1 LNISR
6 ETMQDSALMQKLNR
20 VLTGK
25 FLKFLED
32 QAEKDAAG
40 YDKFYNEYHR
50 FLKEGVATDPT
61 HKESLGKLLRYE
73 SSAVEKGARTSL
85 AAYVGRMPADQKE
98 IFYILAPSREAAES
112 SPYYEVFRARK
123 LEVLFL
129 FDPWDEFVMDHLYSF
144 QEKPLRAAEKSELS
158 LPDADQQAPALSDEE
173 AKELAKWLKE
183 ILGDRIHEVRVS
195 HRLID
200 SPAVIV
206 DTDRFMTSSMRRI
219 LKAAGK
225 AEESKTSS
233 QDLEINPRH
242 AIVTRLAKE
251 RLADAAL
258 AAQVAEQVFDNALV
272 AAGLLEDPRTML
284 KRLNALLERVMTARP

>member
-1 LNISR
+1 
-6 ETMQDSALMQKLNR
+6 M
-20 VLTGK
+20 
-25 FLKFLED
+25 
-32 QAEKDAAG
+32 
-40 YDKFYNEYHR
+40 
-50 FLKEGVATDPT
+50 
-61 HKESLGKLLRYE
+61 
-73 SSAVEKGARTSL
+73 
-85 AAYVGRMPADQKE
+85 
-98 IFYILAPSREAAES
+98 
-112 SPYYEVFRARK
+112 
-123 LEVLFL
+123 
-129 FDPWDEFVMDHLYSF
+129 
-144 QEKPLRAAEKSELS
+144 RAAEKSELS